1 MDVVWTLFGPS
12 TGLHDCIVCIEDV
25 LPDGSRMLSRDAEP
39 EPGGTPGANCAK
51 HEGRWQ
57 AANYSQ
63 CPEIRRGSLS
73 FICPAP
79 APCARTQ
86 TAHKSLLGPLS
97 SQALG
102 AASEAGQKSAFETR
116 QRQDE
121 RGSHSREERQPAIPR
136 VRLVSPV
143 APRMGST
150 AIGGGEGM
158 REQL

>member
-1 MDVVWTLFGPS
+1 MSTANLTWIVNFHLARCPS
-12 TGLHDCIVCIEDV
+12 TPKGL
-25 LPDGSRMLSRDAEP
+25 
-39 EPGGTPGANCAK
+39 
-51 HEGRWQ
+51 
-57 AANYSQ
+57 
-63 CPEIRRGSLS
+63 
-73 FICPAP
+73 
-79 APCARTQ
+79 Q
-86 TAHKSLLGPLS
+86 TAHESSLGPLS

-136 VRLVSPV
+136 VGLVSPV